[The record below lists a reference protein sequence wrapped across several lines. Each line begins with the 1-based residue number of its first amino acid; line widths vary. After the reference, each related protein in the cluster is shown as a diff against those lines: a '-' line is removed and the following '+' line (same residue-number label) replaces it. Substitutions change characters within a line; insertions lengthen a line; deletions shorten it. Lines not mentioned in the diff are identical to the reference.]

1 MAQVGD
7 IYLPDEFYY
16 HPEDHLWV
24 RVEGNRVRIGLDQL
38 ALSSAQKIR
47 HIGLKPPGR
56 LLSKGKPFGSME
68 SGKYVGPLKAPLSG
82 KVAEINQAVVS
93 KPGLVNQDPYGEGW
107 LIIME
112 PEDAARD
119 LAGLVHGEGLQGW
132 LEKSVEEWRNQGLLK
147 G

>member
-1 MAQVGD
+1 MAQIGD
-7 IYLPDEFYY
+7 IYLPDDLYY
-16 HPEDHLWV
+16 QPQDHLWV

-38 ALSSAQKIR
+38 ALKSAQRIR

-56 LLSKGKPFGSME
+56 AMAKGKPFGSME
-68 SGKYVGPLKAPLSG
+68 SGKYVGPLKAPLAG

-93 KPGLVNQDPYGEGW
+93 NPALVTQDPYGEGW

-112 PEDAARD
+112 PEDAGRD
-119 LAGLVHGEGLQGW
+119 LAELMHGSALQGW

-147 G
+147 D